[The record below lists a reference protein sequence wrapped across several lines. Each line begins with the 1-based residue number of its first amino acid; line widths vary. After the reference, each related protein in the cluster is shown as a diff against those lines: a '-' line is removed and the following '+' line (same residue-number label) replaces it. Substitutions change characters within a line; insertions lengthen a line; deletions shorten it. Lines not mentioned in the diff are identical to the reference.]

1 MLATKVEHLN
11 RPAQVAPLKIDTGN
25 AKPIRSRPYRQ
36 TAEENEFLRSTVKSM
51 QEAGVVTR
59 SESEWAFPTFTVYK
73 KALGKKLLKS
83 KKRKVVDYRK
93 LNALVGAS
101 VYPLPPLD

>member
-1 MLATKVEHLN
+1 MATKVEHLN
-11 RPAQVAPLKIDTGN
+11 KPADVVPHKIDTGT

-36 TAEENEFLRSTVKSM
+36 TAEENELLRKTVKSM
-51 QEAGVVTR
+51 QQSGFVVR
-59 SESEWAFPTFTVYK
+59 CESELVFTTFTVYK

-101 VYPLPPLD
+101 AYPLPPLD